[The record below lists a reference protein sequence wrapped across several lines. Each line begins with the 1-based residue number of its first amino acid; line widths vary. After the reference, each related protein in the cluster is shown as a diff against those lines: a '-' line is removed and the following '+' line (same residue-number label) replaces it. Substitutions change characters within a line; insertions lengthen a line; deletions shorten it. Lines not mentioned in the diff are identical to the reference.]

1 MIRAYPGRPSVL
13 AGDTLT
19 LHVSGDEPCFRIAI
33 YRWEH
38 GLMPVRLGDAH
49 RSGWLRAEHLPDGRA
64 DEDWQWPP
72 YQVETGSDWPSGVYL
87 AHLELPHGQPLRLS
101 ADSAAA
107 LFVVRARAS
116 KPILYKL
123 PVATWHAY
131 NCSGGACFYTHPPR
145 SAHPPGARVSLR
157 RPGGGI
163 GGPTWGAPDH
173 YDCHSPRQT
182 FAHWDARFIRWMA
195 RNGYAADFCTDLDI
209 HARPALLG
217 DYRLLVSVGHD
228 EYWTEGTRN
237 AVEDFVAGGGN
248 LALFGANLCWWRIHL
263 VDDDT
268 AMVCHQ
274 GGKHGAYDHWWPA
287 TGARRPEDSL
297 SGASYR
303 HGGGWWDGPR
313 ETPGFIVQQ
322 AGHWIFA
329 GTGLARG
336 ERLGGDTWP
345 PLPGYECD
353 GVPVDHIG
361 PDGLATLSAW
371 RDEAGTPDGYQLLAA
386 CPLDRRWQELPPRE
400 RHAAGEGIHV
410 AAMGMF
416 RNGGTVFS
424 AGTTDWAQVLGDARD
439 RKVERITRNVLDRLC
454 HA

>member
-1 MIRAYPGRPSVL
+1 MIRAYPGRPSVR
-13 AGDTLT
+13 AGETHT
-19 LHVSGDEPCFRIAI
+19 LHVSGDEPRFRIAI

-38 GLMPVRLGDAH
+38 GLVPVWRGA
-49 RSGWLRAEHLPDGRA
+49 WLRAEHLPDGRA
-64 DEDWQWPP
+64 DEDWRWPP
-72 YQVETGSDWPSGVYL
+72 YQVETGDDWPSGVYL
-87 AHLELPHGQPLRLS
+87 AHLELPQYQPLRLS

-116 KPILYKL
+116 KTILYKL

-131 NCSGGACFYTHPPR
+131 NCAGGGCFYTNPPR
-145 SAHPPGARVSLR
+145 SEHPPGARVSLR

-163 GGPTWGAPDH
+163 GGPTWGAQDH
-173 YDCHSPRQT
+173 YDPRSPRQT

-195 RNGYAADFCTDLDI
+195 RCGYAADFCTDLDI
-209 HARPALLG
+209 HAQPALLQ

-228 EYWTEGTRN
+228 EYWSEATRD
-237 AVEDFVAGGGN
+237 AVEDFVADGGN

-263 VDDDT
+263 VDEGA

-274 GGKHGAYDHWWPA
+274 GGKHGALDHWWPA
-287 TGARRPEDSL
+287 TGAQRPEDSL

-313 ETPGFIVQQ
+313 DTPGFVVQQ
-322 AGHWIFA
+322 PGHWIFA

-336 ERLGGDTWP
+336 ESLGGDTWP
-345 PLPGYECD
+345 SLPGYECD
-353 GVPVDHIG
+353 GVPIDHIG
-361 PDGLATLSAW
+361 PDGQAILSAW

-400 RHAAGEGIHV
+400 RHGAGEGIHV

-416 RNGGTVFS
+416 RHGGTVFS
-424 AGTTDWAQVLGDARD
+424 AGTTDWAQVLGEARD
-439 RKVERITRNVLDRLC
+439 RRVERITRNVLDRLC